1 MPRRLSF
8 VLCVV
13 KILLFVFFLILTTSG
28 CDKRKARSDPVLDY
42 LRWIV
47 NKSGDR
53 VNMRQRAQLAMSK
66 WQDGVT
72 DPEPFLIDVAIRGA
86 DVEDGERMLLMLVI
100 YDEDAD
106 YIGCVVEEEYVDSN
120 GVTTTL
126 VEKYPVFTHLS
137 DWGEVGFKFI
147 PVLVRDENQRKHEEK
162 WQKYVSTPLQQLRR
176 EYKKRLKK
184 TYWSWGDTLPPV
196 WVSIPEPNK
205 VYVRLRAYDRAGHQ
219 SEQINLVCEPRTR
232 KVLRSLKE

>member
-13 KILLFVFFLILTTSG
+13 KILLFVSFLILTTSG
-28 CDKRKARSDPVLDY
+28 CDKRKACSDPVLDH

-47 NKSGDR
+47 DRSGDR

-72 DPEPFLIDVAIRGA
+72 DPEPFLIDVALQGA
-86 DVEDGERMLLMLVI
+86 DVEDGGRMLLMLVI

-126 VEKYPVFTHLS
+126 VEKYPVYAHL
-137 DWGEVGFKFI
+137 DRGEVRFSFV
-147 PVLVRDENQRKHEEK
+147 PVLLRDKNQRKPDEQ
-162 WQKYVSTPLQQLRR
+162 WQKYVSTPLQQLQK
-176 EYKKRLKK
+176 EYMKRLKK
-184 TYWSWGDTLPPV
+184 THWSWRDSLPQV

-219 SEQINLVCEPRTR
+219 SEQMNLVYEPR
-232 KVLRSLKE
+232 KVLRPLKE

>member
-1 MPRRLSF
+1 MKMTNKHL
-8 VLCVV
+8 LV
-13 KILLFVFFLILTTSG
+13 KILLFVSFLILTTSG

-47 NKSGDR
+47 SKSGDR

-72 DPEPFLIDVAIRGA
+72 DPEPFLIDVAMRGA
-86 DVEDGERMLLMLVI
+86 NVEDGGRMSLVLII

-126 VEKYPVFTHLS
+126 VEKYPVFTHV
-137 DWGEVGFKFI
+137 DRGEVHFRFV
-147 PVLVRDENQRKHEEK
+147 PVLLRDKNQRKPDEQ
-162 WQKYVSTPLQQLRR
+162 WQKYVSTPLQQLQK

-184 TYWSWGDTLPPV
+184 THWSWRDSLPQV

-219 SEQINLVCEPRTR
+219 SEQMNLVYEPI
-232 KVLRSLKE
+232 KVLRPLRK

>member
-1 MPRRLSF
+1 MKIMMKCL
-8 VLCVV
+8 LV
-13 KILLFVFFLILTTSG
+13 KILLFVSFLILTTSG
-28 CDKRKARSDPVLDY
+28 CDKRKACSDPVSDY

-47 NKSGDR
+47 NQSGDR

-72 DPEPFLIDVAIRGA
+72 DPEPFLIDVAMMTVG
-86 DVEDGERMLLMLVI
+86 VEDGERMHLVLVI

-120 GVTTTL
+120 GVMTTL
-126 VEKYPVFTHLS
+126 VEKYPVYTHLDRGVVCFS
-137 DWGEVGFKFI
+137 FV
-147 PVLVRDENQRKHEEK
+147 PVLLRDKNQRKSEEQ
-162 WQKYVSTPLQQLRR
+162 WQKYVSTPLQQIRK
-176 EYKKRLKK
+176 EYMKRLKK
-184 TYWSWGDTLPPV
+184 TYWSWRDSLPQV

-219 SEQINLVCEPRTR
+219 SEQMNLVYEP
-232 KVLRSLKE
+232 

>member
-13 KILLFVFFLILTTSG
+13 KIQLFVSFMILTTSG
-28 CDKRKARSDPVLDY
+28 CDKRKACSDPVLDY
-42 LRWIV
+42 LRGIV
-47 NKSGDR
+47 HRSGDR

-72 DPEPFLIDVAIRGA
+72 DPEPFLIDVAMMTA
-86 DVEDGERMLLMLVI
+86 SVEEGERMLLMLVI

-106 YIGCVVEEEYVDSN
+106 HIGCVVEEEYVDSN

-126 VEKYPVFTHLS
+126 EEKYPVFTHLS
-137 DWGEVGFKFI
+137 DWAVVEFKFF
-147 PVLVRDENQRKHEEK
+147 PVLVRDENQRKPEEQ
-162 WQKYVSTPLQQLRR
+162 WQKYVSTSLQQLRK

-184 TYWSWGDTLPPV
+184 TYCSWGDTLPPV
-196 WVSIPEPNK
+196 WVSIPESNK
-205 VYVRLRAYDRAGHQ
+205 VYVRLGAYDRAGHQ
-219 SEQINLVCEPRTR
+219 SEQINLVYEPR
-232 KVLRSLKE
+232 KVLQSLKE

>member
-13 KILLFVFFLILTTSG
+13 KILLFVSFLILTTSG
-28 CDKRKARSDPVLDY
+28 CDKKKACSDPELDY
-42 LRWIV
+42 LKWIV
-47 NKSGDR
+47 HSSGDR

-72 DPEPFLIDVAIRGA
+72 DPEPFLIDVAMMTA
-86 DVEDGERMLLMLVI
+86 SVEDGGEEMLLMLVI

-106 YIGCVVEEEYVDSN
+106 HIGCVVEEEYVDSN

-126 VEKYPVFTHLS
+126 EEKYPVFTHLS
-137 DWGEVGFKFI
+137 DWAVVEFKFF
-147 PVLVRDENQRKHEEK
+147 PVLVRDENQRKPEEK
-162 WQKYVSTPLQQLRR
+162 WQKYVNTPRQQLRK
-176 EYKKRLKK
+176 EYMKRLKK

-205 VYVRLRAYDRAGHQ
+205 VYVRLQAYDRAGHQ
-219 SEQINLVCEPRTR
+219 SEQINLVYEPR